1 MFPAASESARGSG
14 HARREGGATPRPSSL
29 VTSREHAASV
39 SLGENGAVRLSRSL
53 APLLAGATAVLL
65 SASAVE
71 ADDRREAIGL
81 RGFVAWGSLVS
92 FPERD
97 LGYFVTA
104 SGGVRQ
110 SRDGGRTWRR
120 VGSLPPL
127 VAVDFVSATD
137 GFALTRRGALWTTK
151 DGGRTW
157 RAGRRFTPT
166 PGAISGPAP
175 AMVVD
180 FVDRHFGVVASGP
193 RRIFRTRDGG
203 RSWQRLRFACPHSEY
218 LGGLAFATRREGF
231 ASCGGQ
237 AATAM
242 QHRSYHFTHSG
253 GASWHHLR
261 ERVENGH
268 VALLALPTARTRYV
282 YASRL
287 GIFRLG
293 GRTLLYTNDTDSMS
307 AMSWPSTRVG
317 YALLLHRGLIRT
329 VDGGRHWR
337 RP

>member
-1 MFPAASESARGSG
+1 
-14 HARREGGATPRPSSL
+14 
-29 VTSREHAASV
+29 
-39 SLGENGAVRLSRSL
+39 
-53 APLLAGATAVLL
+53 
-65 SASAVE
+65 
-71 ADDRREAIGL
+71 
-81 RGFVAWGSLVS
+81 VS

-97 LGYFVTA
+97 LGFLVTP
-104 SGGVRQ
+104 SGGVRR
-110 SRDGGRTWRR
+110 SRDGGRTWRQ
-120 VGSLPPL
+120 VGSVAPL

-137 GFALTRRGALWTTK
+137 GFALTRRGALWATR

-157 RAGRRFTPT
+157 RAGRRFTPA

-180 FVDRHFGVVASGP
+180 FVDRQFGFVASGP

-203 RSWQRLRFACPHSEY
+203 RSWQRLRFGCPHSEY
-218 LGGLAFATRREGF
+218 LGGLAFASRREGF

-242 QHRSYHFTHSG
+242 QGRSYHFTHSG
-253 GASWHHLR
+253 GTSWRHLR
-261 ERVENGH
+261 ERIENGH
-268 VALLALPTARTRYV
+268 VALLALPTARARYV
-282 YASRL
+282 DASRL

-293 GRTLLYTNDTDSMS
+293 GPTLLYTDDADSVS
-307 AMSWPSTRVG
+307 AMSWPSARVG

>member
-1 MFPAASESARGSG
+1 
-14 HARREGGATPRPSSL
+14 
-29 VTSREHAASV
+29 
-39 SLGENGAVRLSRSL
+39 VRLSRSL
-53 APLLAGATAVLL
+53 ALVLVGATAVSL
-65 SASAVE
+65 SASAVDAGGGSE
-71 ADDRREAIGL
+71 AVGL
-81 RGFVAWGSLVS
+81 RGFVDWRSLVS

-120 VGSLPPL
+120 VGSVPPL

-137 GFALTRRGALWTTK
+137 GFALTRRGALWTTR

-157 RAGRRFTPT
+157 RAGRRFTPAA
-166 PGAISGPAP
+166 GEISGPAP

-180 FVDRHFGVVASGP
+180 FVDRQFGLVASGP
-193 RRIFRTRDGG
+193 RRIFRTRNGG
-203 RSWQRLRFACPHSEY
+203 RSWRRLRFACPYSEY
-218 LGGLAFATRREGF
+218 LGGLAFASRREGF

-237 AATAM
+237 PATAM
-242 QHRSYHFTHSG
+242 QFRSYHFTHSG
-253 GASWHHLR
+253 GTRWHHLR
-261 ERVENGH
+261 ERIQDGH
-268 VALLALPTARTRYV
+268 IALVALPTGRTRYA

-293 GRTLLYTNDTDSMS
+293 GPTLLYTDDTDSVL
-307 AMSWPSTRVG
+307 AMSWPSSRVG

-329 VDGGRHWR
+329 VDRGRHWR